1 MKKKKREPDSLLP
14 LPISTFHILLALADG
29 ELHGYGIMKEV
40 ATRTDGE
47 VRLGPGTLYG
57 SIKRLLEEGLIERSE
72 ERPDP
77 DLDDERRRYYRLSDF
92 GQRVTIAETKR
103 LAQLVGMARSRKVL
117 AGLKLSECNR

>member
-1 MKKKKREPDSLLP
+1 MKKKKREPDSVLP
-14 LPISTFHILLALADG
+14 LPISIFHILLALADG

-40 ATRTDGE
+40 AARTEGE